1 MENRRIM
8 DKKTPIA
15 EVVNVSLNQSFV
27 RTMNTTICTFIAVA
41 TVAVLA
47 LATSMDSIV
56 SFAVPMM
63 FGVVSGFYTST
74 CLCSPIWVAWVE
86 HKEKKEAAQ
95 KAAKKKY

>member
-1 MENRRIM
+1 
-8 DKKTPIA
+8 
-15 EVVNVSLNQSFV
+15 
-27 RTMNTTICTFIAVA
+27 
-41 TVAVLA
+41 
-47 LATSMDSIV
+47 MDSIV